1 MQSQHHL
8 YAASNQSAAA
18 AYQNVAAAAGY
29 AGPANMN
36 IQPAQA
42 AAQYNH
48 VVMMPVNHGV
58 PQPAAQA
65 YAAGYPARDAP
76 AMMYGGQPAG
86 MMLTAQPMQQGQRTG
101 HVPQVTSQLVQVE
114 TGIDLRISHMT
125 MLNII

>member
-18 AYQNVAAAAGY
+18 AYQNVAPGY
-29 AGPANMN
+29 GGPANVNM
-36 IQPAQA
+36 PPQA

-48 VVMMPVNHGV
+48 VVMMPVNHAM

-65 YAAGYPARDAP
+65 YAAGYSREGPAV
-76 AMMYGGQPAG
+76 MYGGQPTG

-101 HVPQVTSQLVQVE
+101 HVPQVLLLLLLLMLLLHLFVE
-114 TGIDLRISHMT
+114 VA
-125 MLNII
+125 